1 MGIQHVAKFTL
12 EMFRGETWLIKSK
25 KVRGHIQVL
34 TIPISFV
41 MNLEYLDCMQNI
53 RIVVNTVN
61 YNDCGPCTSL

>member
-53 RIVVNTVN
+53 YV
-61 YNDCGPCTSL
+61 